1 MMIEMRRRKEIL
13 MMMKIGTQM
22 ASLKVIK
29 MQKQRRRGM
38 TNEMQKKRS
47 RMMLIGTQMTRV
59 TRRERVKGRLMEMQI

>member
-13 MMMKIGTQM
+13 RMMKIGTQM

>member
-1 MMIEMRRRKEIL
+1 
-13 MMMKIGTQM
+13 M